1 MIDYNEFCQKDI
13 TLRDYQQLAKEE
25 IFNKWNCVD
34 NILYQMPTGTGK
46 TRLFT
51 SIIRDINVWG
61 LRHNI
66 NYRILIIAHRSELI
80 EQSSRS
86 LDKYRIKHGV
96 LAGTM
101 KDKRDLT
108 RAIQVASIQTITH
121 PSNRCLIEDL
131 QFDFI
136 IIDEAHHA
144 VANSY
149 QKLWKFCPNSKKLGV
164 TATPWRMNNS
174 GFAQIFDAYIP
185 SMSIKEFIQK
195 GWLSAYQYYS
205 IPSDSE
211 IIESIESIR
220 EFDIEGDYKSSVLT
234 QVFDTS
240 KIRAQLY
247 NSYAKNALG
256 KKGIIYS
263 ISREHS
269 EHICSQYRSHNIA
282 IENIDSETPAKT
294 RENIIKAFRNG
305 EIDIIVNV
313 DIFSEGFDCPDIE
326 FIQLAR
332 PTKSLVKYIQQVGRG
347 LRKNGNKRC
356 VVLDNVG
363 MYSRFGLPD
372 EDRDWESFFYGNNK
386 DTSAQVTHTRE
397 NLDINNYVEKD
408 MSEGNENMMLIQD
421 VKTTIPTSDSFTIS
435 SIMEDDNTMSASSL
449 KTEAPTNATQ
459 SSSDKA
465 INHFHFSILS
475 KPFNSA
481 KYAIEETEE
490 GFYIVNLRN
499 KNRMFLTKTKTF
511 PGGVIIVKKDLAQN
525 SFSIIKAL
533 TSSTLN
539 SSSSRIIGTLKKEG
553 LLMRFSALDRSTKNI
568 TIKV

>member
-25 IFNKWNCVD
+25 IFSKWNRVD

-51 SIIRDINVWG
+51 SIIRDISIWR

-108 RAIQVASIQTITH
+108 QAIQVASIQTITH
-121 PSNRCLIEDL
+121 PANQCLIDDL
-131 QFDFI
+131 KFDFI

-144 VANSY
+144 VAKSY
-149 QKLWKFCPNSKKLGV
+149 QKLWEFCPDAKKLGV

-185 SMSIKEFIQK
+185 SMSIKDFIQK
-195 GWLSAYQYYS
+195 GWLATYQYYS
-205 IPSDSE
+205 IPTSSE
-211 IIESIESIR
+211 LVKSIESIR
-220 EFDIEGDYKSSVLT
+220 EFDIEGDYKNSALVE
-234 QVFDTS
+234 VCDTS

-247 NSYAKNALG
+247 DSYEKNVLG

-269 EHICSQYRSHNIA
+269 EHICLQYRSRGVA
-282 IENIDSETPAKT
+282 IENIDSKTPAKV
-294 RENIIKAFRNG
+294 REKVIQAFRNG

-347 LRKNGNKRC
+347 LRKNGDKKC
-356 VVLDNVG
+356 IILDNVG

-372 EDRDWESFFYGNNK
+372 EERDWESFFYGEEKEPTSTKGYSRNNG
-386 DTSAQVTHTRE
+386 SLRE
-397 NLDINNYVEKD
+397 YVETD
-408 MSEGNENMMLIQD
+408 LSEGNEEMILIQD
-421 VKTTIPTSDSFTIS
+421 LEMPKVVEEVVEETSTVIPVIPTKDIPTHTT
-435 SIMEDDNTMSASSL
+435 DN
-449 KTEAPTNATQ
+449 
-459 SSSDKA
+459 
-465 INHFHFSILS
+465 IYHFSIKS
-475 KPFNSA
+475 KTFSSG
-481 KYAIEETEE
+481 KYFIEENEN
-490 GFYIVNLRN
+490 GFFIVNARN
-499 KNRMFLTKTKTF
+499 QNKMLLTTIKIMR
-511 PGGVIIVKKDLAQN
+511 GGVIIVQKEPTRK
-525 SFSIIKAL
+525 SFTIIK
-533 TSSTLN
+533 TLSATTIN
-539 SSSSRIIGTLKKEG
+539 SSMSRIVGTINKEG
-553 LLMRFSALDRSTKNI
+553 LLLKFTSFDKAKINETI
-568 TIKV
+568 TI

>member
-25 IFNKWNCVD
+25 IFSKWNRVD

-51 SIIRDINVWG
+51 SIIRDISIWG

-108 RAIQVASIQTITH
+108 QAIQVASIQTITH
-121 PSNRCLIEDL
+121 PANQYLIDDL
-131 QFDFI
+131 KFDFI

-149 QKLWKFCPNSKKLGV
+149 QKLWEYCPDAKKLGV

-185 SMSIKEFIQK
+185 SMSIKDFIQK
-195 GWLSAYQYYS
+195 GWLATYQYYS
-205 IPSDSE
+205 IPTSSE
-211 IIESIESIR
+211 LVKSIESIR
-220 EFDIEGDYKSSVLT
+220 EFDIEGDYKNSALVE
-234 QVFDTS
+234 VCDTS
-240 KIRAQLY
+240 RIRAQLY
-247 NSYAKNALG
+247 DSYEKNVLG

-269 EHICSQYRSHNIA
+269 EHICLQYRSRGVA
-282 IENIDSETPAKT
+282 IENIDSKTPAKV
-294 RENIIKAFRNG
+294 REKVIQAFRNG

-347 LRKNGNKRC
+347 LRKNGDKKC
-356 VVLDNVG
+356 IILDNVG

-372 EDRDWESFFYGNNK
+372 EERDWESFFYGEEIETTSTKGYSRNNG
-386 DTSAQVTHTRE
+386 SLRE
-397 NLDINNYVEKD
+397 YVETD
-408 MSEGNENMMLIQD
+408 LSEGNEEMILIQD
-421 VKTTIPTSDSFTIS
+421 LEMPKVVEEVVEETSTVIPVIPTEDIS
-435 SIMEDDNTMSASSL
+435 THTTDN
-449 KTEAPTNATQ
+449 
-459 SSSDKA
+459 
-465 INHFHFSILS
+465 IYHFSIKS
-475 KPFNSA
+475 KTFNSG
-481 KYAIEETEE
+481 KYFIEENEN
-490 GFYIVNLRN
+490 GFFIVNARN
-499 KNRMFLTKTKTF
+499 QNKMLLTTMKTMR
-511 PGGVIIVKKDLAQN
+511 GGVIIVKKEPYRKT
-525 SFSIIKAL
+525 FTIIKTLSA
-533 TSSTLN
+533 TTINSSMSRIVGTLN
-539 SSSSRIIGTLKKEG
+539 KEG
-553 LLMRFSALDRSTKNI
+553 LLLKYTSFDKSKINEII
-568 TIKV
+568 TI

>member
-1 MIDYNEFCQKDI
+1 MIDYNEFCQNDI
-13 TLRDYQQLAKEE
+13 TLRDYQQLAKED
-25 IFNKWNCVD
+25 IFDKWNLFD

-51 SIIRDINVWG
+51 SIIRDINIWG

-66 NYRILIIAHRSELI
+66 NFRILIIAHRSELI

-108 RAIQVASIQTITH
+108 QAIQVASIQTITH
-121 PSNRCLIEDL
+121 PANQCLIEDL
-131 QFDFI
+131 KFDFI

-144 VANSY
+144 VASSY
-149 QKLWKFCPNSKKLGV
+149 QKLWEFCPDAKKLGV

-195 GWLSAYQYYS
+195 GWLATYQYYS
-205 IPSDSE
+205 IPISSE
-211 IIESIESIR
+211 LLKSIDSIR
-220 EFDIEGDYKSSVLT
+220 EFDIEGDYKNSALAEVC
-234 QVFDTS
+234 DTL

-247 NSYAKNALG
+247 DSYAKNALG

-269 EHICSQYRSHNIA
+269 EHICSQYQSHGVS
-282 IENIDSETPAKT
+282 IENIDSKTPAKV
-294 RENIIKAFRNG
+294 REAVINAFKNG

-347 LRKNGNKRC
+347 LRKNGDKRC
-356 VVLDNVG
+356 IILDNVG

-372 EDRDWESFFYGNNK
+372 EVRDWESYFYGESREYSSSKRYSRNNGNI
-386 DTSAQVTHTRE
+386 RE
-397 NLDINNYVEKD
+397 YVETD
-408 MSEGNENMMLIQD
+408 LSEGDDEMVLIQD
-421 VKTTIPTSDSFTIS
+421 FEMPQTVEIDVKD
-435 SIMEDDNTMSASSL
+435 
-449 KTEAPTNATQ
+449 
-459 SSSDKA
+459 SSSDTPIIQIKDISTQENNKTHHFA
-465 INHFHFSILS
+465 IRSKSFSS
-475 KPFNSA
+475 G
-481 KYAIEETEE
+481 KYFIEENEK
-490 GFYIVNLRN
+490 GFFIVNARN
-499 KNRMFLTKTKTF
+499 QNKMLLTTMKTMR
-511 PGGVIIVKKDLAQN
+511 GGVIIVTTESSKKA
-525 SFSIIKAL
+525 FTIIK
-533 TSSTLN
+533 TL
-539 SSSSRIIGTLKKEG
+539 SATISRFSMSCIVGTLHKEG
-553 LLMRFSALDRSTKNI
+553 LLLKFTAFDKSEINKTI
-568 TIKV
+568 TV

>member
-25 IFNKWNCVD
+25 IFSKWNSVD

-108 RAIQVASIQTITH
+108 QAIQVASIQTITH
-121 PSNRCLIEDL
+121 PSNRCLVENF

-149 QKLWKFCPNSKKLGV
+149 QKLWEFSPNSKKLGV
-164 TATPWRMNNS
+164 TATPWRMNNI
-174 GFAQIFDAYIP
+174 GFAKIFDAYIP

-195 GWLSAYQYYS
+195 GWLAAYQYYS
-205 IPSDSE
+205 IPNNSE
-211 IIESIESIR
+211 IIRSIESIR
-220 EFDIEGDYKSSVLT
+220 EFDIEGDYKSSALVE
-234 QVFDTS
+234 VFDTA

-247 NSYAKNALG
+247 DSYTKNAFG

-269 EHICSQYRSHNIA
+269 EHICTQYRNHDVK
-282 IENIDSETPAKT
+282 IENIDSKTPAKQ
-294 RENIIKAFRNG
+294 RENVIKAFKNG
-305 EIDIIVNV
+305 NIDIIVNV
-313 DIFSEGFDCPDIE
+313 DIFSEGFDCPNIE

-347 LRKNGNKRC
+347 LRKNGDKRC
-356 VVLDNVG
+356 VILDNVG

-372 EDRDWESFFYGNNK
+372 EDRDWESFFYGNERVPP
-386 DTSAQVTHTRE
+386 SEHTRPYNKNCIQE
-397 NLDINNYVEKD
+397 YPEVDL
-408 MSEGNENMMLIQD
+408 SEGDEAMVLIQD
-421 VKTTIPTSDSFTIS
+421 LETPQVAEEKSLVHAVPA
-435 SIMEDDNTMSASSL
+435 DNTANVDNGNLEPHFIIRSNSF
-449 KTEAPTNATQ
+449 NAG
-459 SSSDKA
+459 
-465 INHFHFSILS
+465 
-475 KPFNSA
+475 
-481 KYAIEETEE
+481 KYIIEEDES
-490 GFYIVNLRN
+490 GFYIVNQRTY
-499 KNRMFLTKTKTF
+499 NRMLLTKMHTLR
-511 PGGVIIVKKDLAQN
+511 GGIIIIRKEPDKRMFTIVKTL
-525 SFSIIKAL
+525 S
-533 TSSTLN
+533 TSTLHTAL
-539 SSSSRIIGTLKKEG
+539 SRIVGTIRKEG
-553 LLMRFSALDRSTKNI
+553 LLLKFTAFDKSEVNMTI
-568 TIKV
+568 TI

>member
-1 MIDYNEFCQKDI
+1 MIDYNEFCQNDI
-13 TLRDYQQLAKEE
+13 TLRDYQQLAKED
-25 IFNKWNCVD
+25 IFDKWNLFD

-51 SIIRDINVWG
+51 SIIRDINIWG

-66 NYRILIIAHRSELI
+66 NFRILIIAHRSELI

-96 LAGTM
+96 LASTM

-108 RAIQVASIQTITH
+108 QAIQVASIQTITH
-121 PSNRCLIEDL
+121 PANQCLIEDL
-131 QFDFI
+131 KFDFI

-144 VANSY
+144 VASSY
-149 QKLWKFCPNSKKLGV
+149 QKLWEFCPDAKKLGV

-195 GWLSAYQYYS
+195 GWLATYQYYS
-205 IPSDSE
+205 IPISSE
-211 IIESIESIR
+211 LLKSIDSIR
-220 EFDIEGDYKSSVLT
+220 EFDIEGDYKNSALAEVC
-234 QVFDTS
+234 DTL

-247 NSYAKNALG
+247 DSYAKNALG

-269 EHICSQYRSHNIA
+269 EHICSQYQSHGVS
-282 IENIDSETPAKT
+282 IENIDSKTPAKV
-294 RENIIKAFRNG
+294 REAVINAFKNG

-347 LRKNGNKRC
+347 LRKNGDKRC
-356 VVLDNVG
+356 IILDNVG

-372 EDRDWESFFYGNNK
+372 EVRDWESYFYGESREYSSSKRYSRNNGNI
-386 DTSAQVTHTRE
+386 RE
-397 NLDINNYVEKD
+397 YVETD
-408 MSEGNENMMLIQD
+408 LSEGDDEMVLIQD
-421 VKTTIPTSDSFTIS
+421 FEMPQTVEVDVKDSLSDTPIIQIKDISTQENNKTHHFAIRSKSFS
-435 SIMEDDNTMSASSL
+435 SG
-449 KTEAPTNATQ
+449 
-459 SSSDKA
+459 
-465 INHFHFSILS
+465 
-475 KPFNSA
+475 
-481 KYAIEETEE
+481 KYFIEENEN
-490 GFYIVNLRN
+490 GFFIVNARN
-499 KNRMFLTKTKTF
+499 QNKMLLTTMKTMR
-511 PGGVIIVKKDLAQN
+511 GGVIIVTTEPSKKA
-525 SFSIIKAL
+525 FTIIK
-533 TSSTLN
+533 TL
-539 SSSSRIIGTLKKEG
+539 SATISRFSMSCIVGTLHKEG
-553 LLMRFSALDRSTKNI
+553 LLLKFTAFDKSEINKTI
-568 TIKV
+568 TV

>member
-13 TLRDYQQLAKEE
+13 TLRDYQQLAKEK
-25 IFNKWNCVD
+25 IFSKWNCVD

-86 LDKYRIKHGV
+86 LYKYHIKHGV

-108 RAIQVASIQTITH
+108 QPIQVASIQTIIH
-121 PSNRCLIEDL
+121 PSNRCLIEGL

-149 QKLWKFCPNSKKLGV
+149 QKLWKFCSNSKKLGV

-174 GFAQIFDAYIP
+174 GFSKIFDAYIP

-195 GWLSAYQYYS
+195 GWLAAYQYYS
-205 IPSDSE
+205 IPNNSE
-211 IIESIESIR
+211 IIRSIESIR
-220 EFDIEGDYKSSVLT
+220 EFDIEGDYKSSALVE
-234 QVFDTS
+234 VFDTS

-247 NSYAKNALG
+247 DSYKKNALG

-269 EHICSQYRSHNIA
+269 EHICTQYRSHDVK

-294 RENIIKAFRNG
+294 RENIIKAFKNG

-347 LRKNGNKRC
+347 LRKNGDKRC
-356 VVLDNVG
+356 IILDNVG

-372 EDRDWESFFYGNNK
+372 ENRDWESFFYGNEKDSPSEYTRSYNK
-386 DTSAQVTHTRE
+386 DCIQE
-397 NLDINNYVEKD
+397 YPEIDL
-408 MSEGNENMMLIQD
+408 SEGNETMVLIQNIETPQVAKEESFAQVLQSD
-421 VKTTIPTSDSFTIS
+421 NTYNVDNSNLDPHFIIRSNSFNSGKYIIEEDENGFHIVNQRTSSRMLLTKMHPLRGGIIIIRKEPGKRIFTIVKT
-435 SIMEDDNTMSASSL
+435 
-449 KTEAPTNATQ
+449 
-459 SSSDKA
+459 
-465 INHFHFSILS
+465 LS
-475 KPFNSA
+475 
-481 KYAIEETEE
+481 T
-490 GFYIVNLRN
+490 
-499 KNRMFLTKTKTF
+499 
-511 PGGVIIVKKDLAQN
+511 
-525 SFSIIKAL
+525 
-533 TSSTLN
+533 STLHTAF
-539 SSSSRIIGTLKKEG
+539 SRIVGTIRKEG
-553 LLMRFSALDRSTKNI
+553 LLLKFTAFDKSEVNI
-568 TIKV
+568 TITV

>member
-1 MIDYNEFCQKDI
+1 MIDYNEFYQKDI
-13 TLRDYQQLAKEE
+13 TLRDYQQLAKEK
-25 IFNKWNCVD
+25 IFSKWNCVD

-86 LDKYRIKHGV
+86 LDKYHIKHGV

-108 RAIQVASIQTITH
+108 QAIQVASIQTIIH
-121 PSNRCLIEDL
+121 PSNRCLIEGL

-195 GWLSAYQYYS
+195 GWLAAYQYYS

-211 IIESIESIR
+211 IIKSIASIR
-220 EFDIEGDYKSSVLT
+220 DFDIEGDYKSSVLT

-294 RENIIKAFRNG
+294 RENIIKAFKNG

-356 VVLDNVG
+356 VILDNVG

-372 EDRDWESFFYGNNK
+372 EERDWESFFYGNKIEHSIERIDSRNN
-386 DTSAQVTHTRE
+386 R
-397 NLDINNYVEKD
+397 NLKEYQNTDL
-408 MSEGNENMMLIQD
+408 SEGNEEMILIQNLNSLQTPELKD
-421 VKTTIPTSDSFTIS
+421 FTQTVPEETTYIPQKDEKYHFIITSKRFYSGRYI
-435 SIMEDDNTMSASSL
+435 
-449 KTEAPTNATQ
+449 
-459 SSSDKA
+459 
-465 INHFHFSILS
+465 
-475 KPFNSA
+475 
-481 KYAIEETEE
+481 IEENEE
-490 GFYIVNLRN
+490 GFFIVNTRTLN
-499 KNRMFLTKTKTF
+499 KMLLIKMKTMH
-511 PGGVIIVKKDLAQN
+511 GGVIIVSKEPNKK
-525 SFSIIKAL
+525 SFTVIKTLSI
-533 TSSTLN
+533 STLHTAV
-539 SSSSRIIGTLKKEG
+539 SQIVGTLHKDG
-553 LLMRFSALDRSTKNI
+553 LLLRFTSFDKSQINVTV
-568 TIKV
+568 TV

>member
-1 MIDYNEFCQKDI
+1 MIDYNEFCQNDI
-13 TLRDYQQLAKEE
+13 TLRDYQQLAKED
-25 IFNKWNCVD
+25 IFDKWNLFD

-51 SIIRDINVWG
+51 SIIRDINIWG

-66 NYRILIIAHRSELI
+66 NFRILIIAHRSELI

-108 RAIQVASIQTITH
+108 QAIQVASIQTITH
-121 PSNRCLIEDL
+121 PANQCLIEDL
-131 QFDFI
+131 KFDFI

-144 VANSY
+144 VASSY
-149 QKLWKFCPNSKKLGV
+149 QKLWEFCPDAKKLGV
-164 TATPWRMNNS
+164 TATPWRMNNN

-195 GWLSAYQYYS
+195 GWLATYQYYS
-205 IPSDSE
+205 IPISSE
-211 IIESIESIR
+211 LLKSIDSIR
-220 EFDIEGDYKSSVLT
+220 EFDIEGDYKNSALAEVC
-234 QVFDTS
+234 DTL

-247 NSYAKNALG
+247 DSYAKNALG

-269 EHICSQYRSHNIA
+269 EHICSQYQSHGVS
-282 IENIDSETPAKT
+282 IENIDSKTPAKV
-294 RENIIKAFRNG
+294 REAVINAFKNG

-347 LRKNGNKRC
+347 LRKNGDKRC
-356 VVLDNVG
+356 IILDNVG

-372 EDRDWESFFYGNNK
+372 EVRDWESYFYGESREYSSSKRYSRNNGNI
-386 DTSAQVTHTRE
+386 RE
-397 NLDINNYVEKD
+397 YVETD
-408 MSEGNENMMLIQD
+408 LSEGDDEMVLIQD
-421 VKTTIPTSDSFTIS
+421 FEMPQTVEVDVKDSLSDTPIIQIKDISTQENNKTHHFAIRSKSFS
-435 SIMEDDNTMSASSL
+435 SG
-449 KTEAPTNATQ
+449 
-459 SSSDKA
+459 
-465 INHFHFSILS
+465 
-475 KPFNSA
+475 
-481 KYAIEETEE
+481 KYFIEENEN
-490 GFYIVNLRN
+490 GFFIVNARN
-499 KNRMFLTKTKTF
+499 QNKMLLTTMKTMR
-511 PGGVIIVKKDLAQN
+511 GGVIIVTTEPSKKA
-525 SFSIIKAL
+525 FTIIK
-533 TSSTLN
+533 TL
-539 SSSSRIIGTLKKEG
+539 SATISRFSMSCIVGTLHKEG
-553 LLMRFSALDRSTKNI
+553 LLLKFTAFDKSEINKTI
-568 TIKV
+568 TV

>member
-25 IFNKWNCVD
+25 IFSKWNCVD

-86 LDKYRIKHGV
+86 LDKYRIRHGV

-108 RAIQVASIQTITH
+108 QAIQVASIQTITH

-149 QKLWKFCPNSKKLGV
+149 QKLWEFCPDSKKLGV

-174 GFAQIFDAYIP
+174 GFAKIFDAYIP
-185 SMSIKEFIQK
+185 SMSIKEFIHK
-195 GWLSAYQYYS
+195 GWLAAYQYYS
-205 IPSDSE
+205 IPNNSE
-211 IIESIESIR
+211 IIKSIESIR
-220 EFDIEGDYKSSVLT
+220 EFDIEGDYKSSALIE
-234 QVFDTS
+234 VFDTS

-247 NSYAKNALG
+247 DSYAKNALG

-269 EHICSQYRSHNIA
+269 EHICAQYRSRDVK
-282 IENIDSETPAKT
+282 IENIDSKTPAKQ
-294 RENIIKAFRNG
+294 RENVIKAFKNG
-305 EIDIIVNV
+305 DIDIIVNV

-347 LRKNGNKRC
+347 LRKNGDKRC
-356 VVLDNVG
+356 VILDNVG

-372 EDRDWESFFYGNNK
+372 ENRDWESFFYGNENE
-386 DTSAQVTHTRE
+386 SASERTRSYNRRCLRE
-397 NLDINNYVEKD
+397 YSEVDL
-408 MSEGNENMMLIQD
+408 SEGDEAMVLIQD
-421 VKTTIPTSDSFTIS
+421 LETPQVVETPTLQVTQLDNASELDNGNLERHFTIR
-435 SIMEDDNTMSASSL
+435 
-449 KTEAPTNATQ
+449 
-459 SSSDKA
+459 
-465 INHFHFSILS
+465 S
-475 KPFNSA
+475 KSFNSG
-481 KYAIEETEE
+481 KYVIEEDET
-490 GFYIVNLRN
+490 GFYIVNNRTS
-499 KNRMFLTKTKTF
+499 NRMLLTKIRTIRGGTIIITREPDKKTF
-511 PGGVIIVKKDLAQN
+511 T
-525 SFSIIKAL
+525 IIKTL
-533 TSSTLN
+533 STQTLH
-539 SSSSRIIGTLKKEG
+539 SVFSRIIGTIRKEG
-553 LLMRFSALDRSTKNI
+553 LLLKFTAFDKTKINI
-568 TIKV
+568 TITV

>member
-25 IFNKWNCVD
+25 IFSKWNRVD

-51 SIIRDINVWG
+51 SIIRDISIWG

-108 RAIQVASIQTITH
+108 QAIQVASIQTITH
-121 PSNRCLIEDL
+121 PANQCLIDDL
-131 QFDFI
+131 KFDFI

-149 QKLWKFCPNSKKLGV
+149 QKLWEYCPDAKKLGV

-185 SMSIKEFIQK
+185 SMSIKDFIQK
-195 GWLSAYQYYS
+195 GWLATYQYYS
-205 IPSDSE
+205 IPTSSE
-211 IIESIESIR
+211 LVKSIESIR
-220 EFDIEGDYKSSVLT
+220 EFDIEGDYKNSALVE
-234 QVFDTS
+234 VCDTS
-240 KIRAQLY
+240 RIRAQLY
-247 NSYAKNALG
+247 DSYEKNVLG

-269 EHICSQYRSHNIA
+269 EHICLQYRSRGVA
-282 IENIDSETPAKT
+282 IENIDSKTPAKL
-294 RENIIKAFRNG
+294 REKVIQAFRNG

-347 LRKNGNKRC
+347 LRKNGDKKC
-356 VVLDNVG
+356 IILDNVG

-372 EDRDWESFFYGNNK
+372 EERDWESFFYGEEKEPTSTKGYSRNNG
-386 DTSAQVTHTRE
+386 SLRE
-397 NLDINNYVEKD
+397 YVETD
-408 MSEGNENMMLIQD
+408 LSEGNEEMILIQD
-421 VKTTIPTSDSFTIS
+421 LEVPKVVEEVVEETSTVIPVVPTEDVLTHTT
-435 SIMEDDNTMSASSL
+435 DN
-449 KTEAPTNATQ
+449 
-459 SSSDKA
+459 
-465 INHFHFSILS
+465 IYHFSIKS
-475 KPFNSA
+475 KTFNSG
-481 KYAIEETEE
+481 KYFIEENED
-490 GFYIVNLRN
+490 GFFIVNARN
-499 KNRMFLTKTKTF
+499 QNKMLLTTMKTMR
-511 PGGVIIVKKDLAQN
+511 GGVIIVKKEPSRK
-525 SFSIIKAL
+525 SFTIIK
-533 TSSTLN
+533 TLSATNIN
-539 SSSSRIIGTLKKEG
+539 SSMSRIIGTINKEG
-553 LLMRFSALDRSTKNI
+553 LLLKFTAFDKTKYNVNI
-568 TIKV
+568 TI

>member
-1 MIDYNEFCQKDI
+1 MIDYNEFCQNDI
-13 TLRDYQQLAKEE
+13 TLRDYQQLAKED
-25 IFNKWNCVD
+25 IFDKWNLFD

-51 SIIRDINVWG
+51 SIIRDINIWG

-66 NYRILIIAHRSELI
+66 NFRILIIAHRSELI

-108 RAIQVASIQTITH
+108 QAIQVASIQTITH
-121 PSNRCLIEDL
+121 PANQCLIEDL
-131 QFDFI
+131 KFDFI

-144 VANSY
+144 VASSY
-149 QKLWKFCPNSKKLGV
+149 QKLWEFCPDAKKLGV

-195 GWLSAYQYYS
+195 GWLATYQYYS
-205 IPSDSE
+205 IPISSE
-211 IIESIESIR
+211 LLKSIDSIR
-220 EFDIEGDYKSSVLT
+220 EFDIEGDYKNSALAEVC
-234 QVFDTS
+234 DTL

-247 NSYAKNALG
+247 DSYAKNALG

-269 EHICSQYRSHNIA
+269 EHICSQYQSHGVS
-282 IENIDSETPAKT
+282 IENIDSKTPAKV
-294 RENIIKAFRNG
+294 REAVINAFKNG

-347 LRKNGNKRC
+347 LRKNGDKRC
-356 VVLDNVG
+356 IILDNVG

-372 EDRDWESFFYGNNK
+372 EVRDWESYFYGESREYSSSKRYSRNNGNI
-386 DTSAQVTHTRE
+386 RE
-397 NLDINNYVEKD
+397 YVETD
-408 MSEGNENMMLIQD
+408 LSEGDDEMILIQD
-421 VKTTIPTSDSFTIS
+421 LEMPQTVELDVKD
-435 SIMEDDNTMSASSL
+435 
-449 KTEAPTNATQ
+449 
-459 SSSDKA
+459 SSSDTPIIQIKDISTQENNKTHHFA
-465 INHFHFSILS
+465 IRSKSFSS
-475 KPFNSA
+475 G
-481 KYAIEETEE
+481 KYFIEENEN
-490 GFYIVNLRN
+490 GFFIVNARN
-499 KNRMFLTKTKTF
+499 QNKMLLTTMKTMR
-511 PGGVIIVKKDLAQN
+511 GGVIIVTTESSKKA
-525 SFSIIKAL
+525 FTIIK
-533 TSSTLN
+533 TL
-539 SSSSRIIGTLKKEG
+539 SATISRFSMSCIVGTLHKEG
-553 LLMRFSALDRSTKNI
+553 LLLKFTAFDKSEINKTI
-568 TIKV
+568 TV

>member
-25 IFNKWNCVD
+25 IFGKWNCVD

-51 SIIRDINVWG
+51 SIIRDISIWG

-108 RAIQVASIQTITH
+108 QAIQVASIQTITH
-121 PSNRCLIEDL
+121 PANQCMIDDL
-131 QFDFI
+131 KFDFI

-149 QKLWKFCPNSKKLGV
+149 QKLWEYCPGAKKLGV

-185 SMSIKEFIQK
+185 SMSIKDFIQK
-195 GWLSAYQYYS
+195 GWLATYQYYS
-205 IPSDSE
+205 IPISSE
-211 IIESIESIR
+211 LVKSIESIR
-220 EFDIEGDYKSSVLT
+220 EFDIEGDYKNSALVE
-234 QVFDTS
+234 VCDTS

-247 NSYAKNALG
+247 DSYEKNVLG

-269 EHICSQYRSHNIA
+269 EHICLQYRSRGVA
-282 IENIDSETPAKT
+282 IENIDSKTPAKV
-294 RENIIKAFRNG
+294 REKVIQAFRNG

-347 LRKNGNKRC
+347 LRKNGDKKC
-356 VVLDNVG
+356 IILDNVG

-372 EDRDWESFFYGNNK
+372 EERDWESFFYGEEKETTSTKGYSRNNG
-386 DTSAQVTHTRE
+386 SLRE
-397 NLDINNYVEKD
+397 YVETD
-408 MSEGNENMMLIQD
+408 LSEGNEEMILIQD
-421 VKTTIPTSDSFTIS
+421 LEMPKVVEEVVEETSTVIPVIPT
-435 SIMEDDNTMSASSL
+435 EDIPTHMTDN
-449 KTEAPTNATQ
+449 
-459 SSSDKA
+459 
-465 INHFHFSILS
+465 IYHFSIKS
-475 KPFNSA
+475 KPFNSG
-481 KYAIEETEE
+481 KYFIEENEN
-490 GFYIVNLRN
+490 GFFIVNTRN
-499 KNRMFLTKTKTF
+499 QNRMPLTTMKTMR
-511 PGGVIIVKKDLAQN
+511 GGIIIVKKEPSRK
-525 SFSIIKAL
+525 SFTIIK
-533 TSSTLN
+533 TLSATTIN
-539 SSSSRIIGTLKKEG
+539 SSMSRIVGTINKEG
-553 LLMRFSALDRSTKNI
+553 FLLKFTAFDKSKINKTI
-568 TIKV
+568 TI

>member
-25 IFNKWNCVD
+25 IFGKWNLVD

-51 SIIRDINVWG
+51 SIIRDISIWG

-108 RAIQVASIQTITH
+108 QAIQVASIQTITH
-121 PSNRCLIEDL
+121 PANQCLIDDL
-131 QFDFI
+131 KFDFI

-144 VANSY
+144 VAKSY
-149 QKLWKFCPNSKKLGV
+149 QKLWEFCPDAKKLGV

-185 SMSIKEFIQK
+185 SMSIKDFIQK
-195 GWLSAYQYYS
+195 GWLATYQYYS
-205 IPSDSE
+205 IPTSSE
-211 IIESIESIR
+211 LVKSIESIR
-220 EFDIEGDYKSSVLT
+220 EFDIEGDYKNSALVK
-234 QVFDTS
+234 VCDTS

-247 NSYAKNALG
+247 DSYEKNVLG

-269 EHICSQYRSHNIA
+269 EHICLQYRSRGVA
-282 IENIDSETPAKT
+282 IENIDSKTPAKL
-294 RENIIKAFRNG
+294 REKVIQAFRNG
-305 EIDIIVNV
+305 DIDIIVNV

-347 LRKNGNKRC
+347 LRKNGDKKC
-356 VVLDNVG
+356 IILDNVG

-372 EDRDWESFFYGNNK
+372 EERDWESFFYGEEK
-386 DTSAQVTHTRE
+386 ETTSAKGYSRNNGSLRE
-397 NLDINNYVEKD
+397 YVETD
-408 MSEGNENMMLIQD
+408 LSEGNEEMILIQD
-421 VKTTIPTSDSFTIS
+421 LEMPKVVEEVVEETSTVIPVIPTEDIPTHTTDNIYQFSIKSKTFNSGKYFIEENENGFFIVNARNQNKMLLTTIKTI
-435 SIMEDDNTMSASSL
+435 
-449 KTEAPTNATQ
+449 
-459 SSSDKA
+459 
-465 INHFHFSILS
+465 
-475 KPFNSA
+475 
-481 KYAIEETEE
+481 
-490 GFYIVNLRN
+490 R
-499 KNRMFLTKTKTF
+499 
-511 PGGVIIVKKDLAQN
+511 GGIIIVKKEPSRK
-525 SFSIIKAL
+525 SFTIIK
-533 TSSTLN
+533 TLSATTIN
-539 SSSSRIIGTLKKEG
+539 SSMSRIVGTINKEG
-553 LLMRFSALDRSTKNI
+553 LLLKFTSFDKAKINETI
-568 TIKV
+568 TI

>member
-25 IFNKWNCVD
+25 IFSKWNRVD

-51 SIIRDINVWG
+51 SIIRDISIWG

-86 LDKYRIKHGV
+86 LDKYHIKHGV

-108 RAIQVASIQTITH
+108 QAIQVASIQTITH
-121 PSNRCLIEDL
+121 PANQCLIDEL
-131 QFDFI
+131 KFDFI

-149 QKLWKFCPNSKKLGV
+149 QKLWEYCPDAKKLGV

-185 SMSIKEFIQK
+185 SMSIKDFIQK
-195 GWLSAYQYYS
+195 GWLPSYQYYY
-205 IPSDSE
+205 IPKSSE
-211 IIESIESIR
+211 LVKSIESIR
-220 EFDIEGDYKSSVLT
+220 EFDIAGDYKNSALVG
-234 QVFDTS
+234 VCDTS
-240 KIRAQLY
+240 RIRAQLY
-247 NSYAKNALG
+247 DSYEKNVLG

-269 EHICSQYRSHNIA
+269 EHICLQYRSRGVA
-282 IENIDSETPAKT
+282 IENIDSKTPAKV
-294 RENIIKAFRNG
+294 REKVIQAFRNG

-347 LRKNGNKRC
+347 LRKNGDKKC
-356 VVLDNVG
+356 IILDNVG
-363 MYSRFGLPD
+363 MYSRFGLPN
-372 EDRDWESFFYGNNK
+372 EERDWESFFYGEEIETTSTKGYSRNNG
-386 DTSAQVTHTRE
+386 SLRE
-397 NLDINNYVEKD
+397 YVETD
-408 MSEGNENMMLIQD
+408 LSEGNEGMILIQD
-421 VKTTIPTSDSFTIS
+421 LEMPKVVEEVVEETSTVIPVIPTEDIS
-435 SIMEDDNTMSASSL
+435 THTTDN
-449 KTEAPTNATQ
+449 
-459 SSSDKA
+459 
-465 INHFHFSILS
+465 IYHFSIKS
-475 KPFNSA
+475 KTFNSG
-481 KYAIEETEE
+481 KYFIEENEN
-490 GFYIVNLRN
+490 GFFIVNARN
-499 KNRMFLTKTKTF
+499 QNKMLLTTMKTMR
-511 PGGVIIVKKDLAQN
+511 GGVIIVKKEPSRK
-525 SFSIIKAL
+525 SFTIIK
-533 TSSTLN
+533 TLSATTIN
-539 SSSSRIIGTLKKEG
+539 SSMSRIVGTINKEG
-553 LLMRFSALDRSTKNI
+553 LLLKFTSFDKAKINETI
-568 TIKV
+568 TI

>member
-25 IFNKWNCVD
+25 IFSKWNRVD

-51 SIIRDINVWG
+51 SIIRDISIWG

-86 LDKYRIKHGV
+86 LDKYHIKHGV

-108 RAIQVASIQTITH
+108 QAIQVASIQTITH
-121 PSNRCLIEDL
+121 PANQCLIDEL
-131 QFDFI
+131 KFDFI

-149 QKLWKFCPNSKKLGV
+149 QKLWEYCPDAKKLGV

-185 SMSIKEFIQK
+185 SMSIKDFIQK
-195 GWLSAYQYYS
+195 GWLASYQYYS
-205 IPSDSE
+205 IPTSSE
-211 IIESIESIR
+211 LVKSIESIR
-220 EFDIEGDYKSSVLT
+220 EFDIAGDYKNSALVE
-234 QVFDTS
+234 VCDTS
-240 KIRAQLY
+240 RIRAQLY
-247 NSYAKNALG
+247 DSYEKNVLG

-269 EHICSQYRSHNIA
+269 EHICLQYRSRGVA
-282 IENIDSETPAKT
+282 IENIDSKTPAKV
-294 RENIIKAFRNG
+294 REKVIQAFRNG

-347 LRKNGNKRC
+347 LRKNGDKKC
-356 VVLDNVG
+356 IILDNVG
-363 MYSRFGLPD
+363 MYSRFGLPN
-372 EDRDWESFFYGNNK
+372 EERDWESFFYGEEIETTSTKGYSRNNG
-386 DTSAQVTHTRE
+386 SLRE
-397 NLDINNYVEKD
+397 YVETD
-408 MSEGNENMMLIQD
+408 LSEGNEEMILIQD
-421 VKTTIPTSDSFTIS
+421 LEMPKVVEEVVEETSTVIPVILTEDISTHTT
-435 SIMEDDNTMSASSL
+435 DN
-449 KTEAPTNATQ
+449 
-459 SSSDKA
+459 
-465 INHFHFSILS
+465 IYHFSIKS
-475 KPFNSA
+475 KTFNSG
-481 KYAIEETEE
+481 KYFIEENEN
-490 GFYIVNLRN
+490 GFFIVNARN
-499 KNRMFLTKTKTF
+499 QNKMLLTTMKTMR
-511 PGGVIIVKKDLAQN
+511 GGVIIVKKEPSRK
-525 SFSIIKAL
+525 SFTIIK
-533 TSSTLN
+533 TLSATTIN
-539 SSSSRIIGTLKKEG
+539 SSMSRIVGTINKEG
-553 LLMRFSALDRSTKNI
+553 LLLKFTSFDKAKINETI
-568 TIKV
+568 TI

>member
-13 TLRDYQQLAKEE
+13 TLRDYQQLAKEK
-25 IFNKWNCVD
+25 IFCKWNLVD

-51 SIIRDINVWG
+51 SIIRDISIWG

-108 RAIQVASIQTITH
+108 QAIQVASIQTITH
-121 PSNRCLIEDL
+121 PANQCMIDDL
-131 QFDFI
+131 KFDFI

-149 QKLWKFCPNSKKLGV
+149 QKLWEYCPDAKKLGV

-174 GFAQIFDAYIP
+174 GFAQIFDVYIP
-185 SMSIKEFIQK
+185 SMSIKDFIQK
-195 GWLSAYQYYS
+195 GWLATYQYYS
-205 IPSDSE
+205 IPISSE
-211 IIESIESIR
+211 LVKSIESIR
-220 EFDIEGDYKSSVLT
+220 EFDIEGDYKNSALVE
-234 QVFDTS
+234 VCDTS

-247 NSYAKNALG
+247 DSYEKNVLG

-269 EHICSQYRSHNIA
+269 EHICLQYRSRGVA
-282 IENIDSETPAKT
+282 IENIDSKTPAKV
-294 RENIIKAFRNG
+294 REKVIQAFRNG

-313 DIFSEGFDCPDIE
+313 DIFSEGFDCPDVE

-347 LRKNGNKRC
+347 LRKNGDKKC
-356 VVLDNVG
+356 IILDNVG

-372 EDRDWESFFYGNNK
+372 EDRDWESFFYGVEKETASTKGYSRNNG
-386 DTSAQVTHTRE
+386 SLRE
-397 NLDINNYVEKD
+397 YVETD
-408 MSEGNENMMLIQD
+408 LSEGNEGMILIQD
-421 VKTTIPTSDSFTIS
+421 LEMPKVVEEVVEETSTVIPVIPT
-435 SIMEDDNTMSASSL
+435 EDIPTHTTDN
-449 KTEAPTNATQ
+449 
-459 SSSDKA
+459 
-465 INHFHFSILS
+465 IYHFSIKS
-475 KPFNSA
+475 KTFNSG
-481 KYAIEETEE
+481 KYFIEENEN
-490 GFYIVNLRN
+490 GFFIVNARN
-499 KNRMFLTKTKTF
+499 QNKMLLTTMKTMR
-511 PGGVIIVKKDLAQN
+511 GGVIIVKKEPSRK
-525 SFSIIKAL
+525 SFTIIK
-533 TSSTLN
+533 TLSATTIN
-539 SSSSRIIGTLKKEG
+539 SSMSRIVGTIKKEG
-553 LLMRFSALDRSTKNI
+553 LLLKFTAFDKSRINETI
-568 TIKV
+568 TI

>member
-25 IFNKWNCVD
+25 IFSKWNCVD

-51 SIIRDINVWG
+51 SIIRDISIWG

-96 LAGTM
+96 LSGTM

-108 RAIQVASIQTITH
+108 QAIQVASIQTITH
-121 PSNRCLIEDL
+121 PANQCMIDDL
-131 QFDFI
+131 KFDFI

-149 QKLWKFCPNSKKLGV
+149 QKLWEYCPDAKKLGV

-185 SMSIKEFIQK
+185 SMSIKDFIQK
-195 GWLSAYQYYS
+195 GWLATYQYYS
-205 IPSDSE
+205 IPTSSDLVK
-211 IIESIESIR
+211 SIESIR
-220 EFDIEGDYKSSVLT
+220 EFDIEGDYKNSALVE
-234 QVFDTS
+234 VCDTS

-247 NSYAKNALG
+247 DSYEKNVVG

-269 EHICSQYRSHNIA
+269 EHICLQYRNRGVA
-282 IENIDSETPAKT
+282 IENIDSKTPAKV
-294 RENIIKAFRNG
+294 REKVIQAFRNG

-347 LRKNGNKRC
+347 LRKNGDKKC
-356 VVLDNVG
+356 IILDNVG

-372 EDRDWESFFYGNNK
+372 EERDWESFFYGKEKETTSTKGYSRNNG
-386 DTSAQVTHTRE
+386 SLRE
-397 NLDINNYVEKD
+397 YVETD
-408 MSEGNENMMLIQD
+408 LSEGNEEMILIQD
-421 VKTTIPTSDSFTIS
+421 LEIPKVVKEVVEETSTVIPVIPTEYIPTHTTDNIYQFSIKSKTFNSGKYFIEENENGFFIVNARNRNKMLLTTIKTMRGGIIIVRKEPSRKSFTI
-435 SIMEDDNTMSASSL
+435 IKTLSA
-449 KTEAPTNATQ
+449 TT
-459 SSSDKA
+459 
-465 INHFHFSILS
+465 I
-475 KPFNSA
+475 
-481 KYAIEETEE
+481 
-490 GFYIVNLRN
+490 
-499 KNRMFLTKTKTF
+499 
-511 PGGVIIVKKDLAQN
+511 
-525 SFSIIKAL
+525 
-533 TSSTLN
+533 N
-539 SSSSRIIGTLKKEG
+539 SSMSRIVGTINKEG
-553 LLMRFSALDRSTKNI
+553 LLLKFTSFDKAKINETI
-568 TIKV
+568 TI

>member
-25 IFNKWNCVD
+25 IFSKWNRVD

-51 SIIRDINVWG
+51 SIIRDISIWG

-108 RAIQVASIQTITH
+108 QAIQVASIQTITH
-121 PSNRCLIEDL
+121 PANQCMIDDL
-131 QFDFI
+131 KFDFI

-149 QKLWKFCPNSKKLGV
+149 QKLWEYCPDAKKLGV

-174 GFAQIFDAYIP
+174 GFAQIFDVYIP
-185 SMSIKEFIQK
+185 SMSIKDFIQK
-195 GWLSAYQYYS
+195 GWLATYQYYS
-205 IPSDSE
+205 IPTSSE
-211 IIESIESIR
+211 LVKSIESIR
-220 EFDIEGDYKSSVLT
+220 EFDIEGDYKNSALVE
-234 QVFDTS
+234 VCDTS

-247 NSYAKNALG
+247 DSYEKNVLG

-269 EHICSQYRSHNIA
+269 EHICLQYRSRGVA
-282 IENIDSETPAKT
+282 IENIDSKTPAKV
-294 RENIIKAFRNG
+294 REKVIQAFRNG

-326 FIQLAR
+326 FIQLTR

-347 LRKNGNKRC
+347 LRKNGDKKC
-356 VVLDNVG
+356 VILDNVG

-372 EDRDWESFFYGNNK
+372 EERDWKSFFYGEEKEPSSTKGYSRNNG
-386 DTSAQVTHTRE
+386 SLRE
-397 NLDINNYVEKD
+397 YVETD
-408 MSEGNENMMLIQD
+408 LSEGNEEMILIQD
-421 VKTTIPTSDSFTIS
+421 LEVPKVVEEVVEETSTVIPVVPTEDVLTHTT
-435 SIMEDDNTMSASSL
+435 DN
-449 KTEAPTNATQ
+449 
-459 SSSDKA
+459 
-465 INHFHFSILS
+465 IYHFSIKS
-475 KPFNSA
+475 KTFNSG
-481 KYAIEETEE
+481 KYFIEENED
-490 GFYIVNLRN
+490 GFFIVNARN
-499 KNRMFLTKTKTF
+499 QNKMLLTTMKTMR
-511 PGGVIIVKKDLAQN
+511 GGVIIVKKEPSRK
-525 SFSIIKAL
+525 SFTIIK
-533 TSSTLN
+533 TLSVTNIN
-539 SSSSRIIGTLKKEG
+539 SSMSRIIGTINKEG
-553 LLMRFSALDRSTKNI
+553 LLLKFTAFDKTKYNVNI
-568 TIKV
+568 TI

>member
-13 TLRDYQQLAKEE
+13 TLRDYQQLAKEK
-25 IFNKWNCVD
+25 IFSKWNCVD

-86 LDKYRIKHGV
+86 LDKYHIKHGV

-108 RAIQVASIQTITH
+108 QAIQVASIQTIIH
-121 PSNRCLIEDL
+121 PSNRCLIEGL

-195 GWLSAYQYYS
+195 GWLAAYQYYS

-211 IIESIESIR
+211 IIKSIESIR
-220 EFDIEGDYKSSVLT
+220 DFDIEGDYKSSVLT

-294 RENIIKAFRNG
+294 RENIIKAFKNG

-356 VVLDNVG
+356 VILDNVG

-372 EDRDWESFFYGNNK
+372 EERDWESFFYGNKIEHSIEKIDSRNNW
-386 DTSAQVTHTRE
+386 
-397 NLDINNYVEKD
+397 NLKEYQNTDLT
-408 MSEGNENMMLIQD
+408 EGNEEMILIQNLNSLQTPELKD
-421 VKTTIPTSDSFTIS
+421 FTQTVPEETTYIPPKDEKYHFIITSKRFYSG
-435 SIMEDDNTMSASSL
+435 
-449 KTEAPTNATQ
+449 
-459 SSSDKA
+459 
-465 INHFHFSILS
+465 
-475 KPFNSA
+475 
-481 KYAIEETEE
+481 KYIIEENEE
-490 GFYIVNLRN
+490 GFFIVNTRTLN
-499 KNRMFLTKTKTF
+499 KMLLIKMKTMH
-511 PGGVIIVKKDLAQN
+511 GGVIIVSKEPNKK
-525 SFSIIKAL
+525 SFTVIKTLSI
-533 TSSTLN
+533 STLHTAV
-539 SSSSRIIGTLKKEG
+539 SQIVGTLHKDG
-553 LLMRFSALDRSTKNI
+553 LLLRFTSFDKSQINVTV
-568 TIKV
+568 TV

>member
-13 TLRDYQQLAKEE
+13 TLRDYQQLAKEK

-86 LDKYRIKHGV
+86 LDKYHIKHGV

-108 RAIQVASIQTITH
+108 QAIQVASIQTIIH
-121 PSNRCLIEDL
+121 PSNRCLIEGL

-195 GWLSAYQYYS
+195 GWLAAYQYYS

-211 IIESIESIR
+211 IIKSIESIR
-220 EFDIEGDYKSSVLT
+220 DFDIEGDYKSSVLT

-294 RENIIKAFRNG
+294 RENIIKAFKNG

-356 VVLDNVG
+356 VILDNVG

-372 EDRDWESFFYGNNK
+372 EERDWESFFYGNKIEHSIERIDSRNN
-386 DTSAQVTHTRE
+386 R
-397 NLDINNYVEKD
+397 NLKEYQNTDL
-408 MSEGNENMMLIQD
+408 SEGNEEMILIQNLNSLQTPELKD
-421 VKTTIPTSDSFTIS
+421 FTQTVPEETTYIPPKDEKYHFIITSKRFYSGRYI
-435 SIMEDDNTMSASSL
+435 
-449 KTEAPTNATQ
+449 
-459 SSSDKA
+459 
-465 INHFHFSILS
+465 
-475 KPFNSA
+475 
-481 KYAIEETEE
+481 IEENEE
-490 GFYIVNLRN
+490 GFFIVNTRTLN
-499 KNRMFLTKTKTF
+499 KMLLIKMKTMH
-511 PGGVIIVKKDLAQN
+511 GGVIIVSKEPNKK
-525 SFSIIKAL
+525 SFTVIKTLSI
-533 TSSTLN
+533 STLHTAV
-539 SSSSRIIGTLKKEG
+539 SQIVGTLHKDG
-553 LLMRFSALDRSTKNI
+553 LLLRFTSFDKSQINVTV
-568 TIKV
+568 TV

>member
-1 MIDYNEFCQKDI
+1 MIDYNEFCQKDG
-13 TLRDYQQLAKEE
+13 TLRDYQQIAKEE
-25 IFNKWNCVD
+25 IFSKWNRVD

-51 SIIRDINVWG
+51 SIISDISIWG

-108 RAIQVASIQTITH
+108 QAIQVASIQTITH
-121 PSNRCLIEDL
+121 PANQCLIDDL
-131 QFDFI
+131 KFDFI

-144 VANSY
+144 VAKSY
-149 QKLWKFCPNSKKLGV
+149 QELWEFCPDAKKLGV

-185 SMSIKEFIQK
+185 SMSIKDFIQK
-195 GWLSAYQYYS
+195 GWLATYQYYS
-205 IPSDSE
+205 IPTSSE
-211 IIESIESIR
+211 LVKSIESIR
-220 EFDIEGDYKSSVLT
+220 EFDIEGDYKNSALVE
-234 QVFDTS
+234 VCDTS

-247 NSYAKNALG
+247 DSYEKNVLG

-269 EHICSQYRSHNIA
+269 EHICLQYRNRGVA
-282 IENIDSETPAKT
+282 IENIDSKTPAKV
-294 RENIIKAFRNG
+294 REKVIQAFRNG

-347 LRKNGNKRC
+347 LRKNGDKKC
-356 VVLDNVG
+356 IILDNVG

-372 EDRDWESFFYGNNK
+372 EERDWESFFYGEEKETTSTKGYSRNNG
-386 DTSAQVTHTRE
+386 SLRE
-397 NLDINNYVEKD
+397 YVETD
-408 MSEGNENMMLIQD
+408 LSEGNEEMILIQD
-421 VKTTIPTSDSFTIS
+421 LEIPKVVEEVVEETSTVIPVIPTEDIPTHTTDNIYQFSIKSKTFNSGKYFIEENENGFFIVNARNRNKMLLTTIK
-435 SIMEDDNTMSASSL
+435 TM
-449 KTEAPTNATQ
+449 
-459 SSSDKA
+459 
-465 INHFHFSILS
+465 
-475 KPFNSA
+475 
-481 KYAIEETEE
+481 
-490 GFYIVNLRN
+490 R
-499 KNRMFLTKTKTF
+499 
-511 PGGVIIVKKDLAQN
+511 GGIIIVKKEPSRK
-525 SFSIIKAL
+525 SFTIIK
-533 TSSTLN
+533 TLSATTIN
-539 SSSSRIIGTLKKEG
+539 SSMSRIVGTINKEG
-553 LLMRFSALDRSTKNI
+553 LLLTFTSFDKAKINETI
-568 TIKV
+568 TI

>member
-13 TLRDYQQLAKEE
+13 TLRDYQQLAKEK
-25 IFNKWNCVD
+25 IFGKWNSVD

-86 LDKYRIKHGV
+86 LDKYHIKHGV

-101 KDKRDLT
+101 KEKRNLT
-108 RAIQVASIQTITH
+108 QAIQVASIQTITH
-121 PSNRCLIEDL
+121 PSNRCLIKEL

-149 QKLWKFCPNSKKLGV
+149 QKLWEFCPESKKLGV

-174 GFAQIFDAYIP
+174 GFSQIFDAYIP
-185 SMSIKEFIQK
+185 SMSIKEFINK
-195 GWLSAYQYYS
+195 GWLAAYKYYS
-205 IPSDSE
+205 IPSNSE
-211 IIESIESIR
+211 IIKSIESIR
-220 EFDIEGDYKSSVLT
+220 EFDIEGDYKSSALVE
-234 QVFDTS
+234 VFDTL

-247 NSYAKNALG
+247 DSYVKNALG

-269 EHICSQYRSHNIA
+269 EHICAQYRSMGVK
-282 IENIDSETPAKT
+282 IENIDSTTPIKQ
-294 RENIIKAFRNG
+294 RESVISAFKNS

-332 PTKSLVKYIQQVGRG
+332 PTKSLVKYIQQIGRG

-356 VVLDNVG
+356 IILDNVG

-372 EDRDWESFFYGNNK
+372 EDREWESFFYGNERELSSEHICSHKRNGLREFS
-386 DTSAQVTHTRE
+386 DT
-397 NLDINNYVEKD
+397 NL
-408 MSEGNENMMLIQD
+408 SEGDETMTLIQD
-421 VKTTIPTSDSFTIS
+421 LGSAQIIEDEPTIPVTSLDNTLYFDSDSKECNFTIRS
-435 SIMEDDNTMSASSL
+435 KSFNSGKYIIEEDDT
-449 KTEAPTNATQ
+449 
-459 SSSDKA
+459 
-465 INHFHFSILS
+465 
-475 KPFNSA
+475 
-481 KYAIEETEE
+481 
-490 GFYIVNLRN
+490 GFYIVNKRTS
-499 KNRMFLTKTKTF
+499 NRMLLTKMHTFQGGTIFIMKESDKTF
-511 PGGVIIVKKDLAQN
+511 TIVKTLSNLKLN
-525 SFSIIKAL
+525 
-533 TSSTLN
+533 TSL
-539 SSSSRIIGTLKKEG
+539 SRIVGSIKKEG
-553 LLMRFSALDRSTKNI
+553 LLLRFTSFDKSEIDKTI
-568 TIKV
+568 TV

>member
-1 MIDYNEFCQKDI
+1 MIDYNEFCQKDG
-13 TLRDYQQLAKEE
+13 TLRDYQQIAKEE
-25 IFNKWNCVD
+25 IFSKWNRVD

-51 SIIRDINVWG
+51 SIIRDISIWG

-108 RAIQVASIQTITH
+108 QAIQVASIQTITH
-121 PSNRCLIEDL
+121 PANQCLIDDL
-131 QFDFI
+131 KFDFI

-144 VANSY
+144 VAKSY
-149 QKLWKFCPNSKKLGV
+149 QELWEFCPDAKKLGV

-185 SMSIKEFIQK
+185 SMSIKDFIQK
-195 GWLSAYQYYS
+195 GWLATYQYYS
-205 IPSDSE
+205 IPTSSE
-211 IIESIESIR
+211 LVKSIESIR
-220 EFDIEGDYKSSVLT
+220 EFDIEGDYKNSALVE
-234 QVFDTS
+234 VCDTS

-247 NSYAKNALG
+247 DSYEKNVLG

-269 EHICSQYRSHNIA
+269 EHICLQYRNRGVA
-282 IENIDSETPAKT
+282 IENIDSKTPAKV
-294 RENIIKAFRNG
+294 REKVIQAFRNG

-347 LRKNGNKRC
+347 LRKNGDKKC
-356 VVLDNVG
+356 IILDNVG

-372 EDRDWESFFYGNNK
+372 EERDWESFFYGEEKETTSTKGYSRNNG
-386 DTSAQVTHTRE
+386 SLRE
-397 NLDINNYVEKD
+397 YVETD
-408 MSEGNENMMLIQD
+408 LSEGNEEMILIQD
-421 VKTTIPTSDSFTIS
+421 LEIPKVVEEVVEETSTVIPVIPTEYIPTHTTDNIYQFSIKSKTFNSGKYFIEENENGFFIVNARNRNKMLLTTIK
-435 SIMEDDNTMSASSL
+435 TM
-449 KTEAPTNATQ
+449 
-459 SSSDKA
+459 
-465 INHFHFSILS
+465 
-475 KPFNSA
+475 
-481 KYAIEETEE
+481 
-490 GFYIVNLRN
+490 R
-499 KNRMFLTKTKTF
+499 
-511 PGGVIIVKKDLAQN
+511 GGIIIVKKEPSRK
-525 SFSIIKAL
+525 SFTIIK
-533 TSSTLN
+533 TLSATTIN
-539 SSSSRIIGTLKKEG
+539 SSMSRIVGTINKEG
-553 LLMRFSALDRSTKNI
+553 LLLKFTSFDKAKINETI
-568 TIKV
+568 TI

>member
-13 TLRDYQQLAKEE
+13 TLRDYQQLAKEK
-25 IFNKWNCVD
+25 IFGKWNSVD

-51 SIIRDINVWG
+51 SIIRDISIWG

-108 RAIQVASIQTITH
+108 QAIQVASIQTIIH
-121 PSNRCLIEDL
+121 PANQCMIAELK
-131 QFDFI
+131 FDFI

-149 QKLWKFCPNSKKLGV
+149 QKLWKYCPDAKKLGV

-174 GFAQIFDAYIP
+174 GFAQIFDVYIP
-185 SMSIKEFIQK
+185 SMPIKDFIQK
-195 GWLSAYQYYS
+195 GWLATYQYYS
-205 IPSDSE
+205 IPTSSE
-211 IIESIESIR
+211 LVKSIESIR
-220 EFDIEGDYKSSVLT
+220 EFDIEGDYKNSALIEVC
-234 QVFDTS
+234 DTS

-247 NSYAKNALG
+247 DSYEKNALG
-256 KKGIIYS
+256 RKGIIYS

-269 EHICSQYRSHNIA
+269 EHICSQYRNRGVA
-282 IENIDSETPAKT
+282 IENIDSKTPAKV
-294 RENIIKAFRNG
+294 REKVIQAFRDGN
-305 EIDIIVNV
+305 IDIIVNV

-347 LRKNGNKRC
+347 LRKNGNKQC
-356 VVLDNVG
+356 IILDNVG

-372 EDRDWESFFYGNNK
+372 EERDWESFFYGEEKETTSTKRYSCNN
-386 DTSAQVTHTRE
+386 TTLRE
-397 NLDINNYVEKD
+397 YQETDL
-408 MSEGNENMMLIQD
+408 SEGDEEMILIQD
-421 VKTTIPTSDSFTIS
+421 LEIPKVMKEVVEDSSTEIQVIPT
-435 SIMEDDNTMSASSL
+435 EDTPIYKTDN
-449 KTEAPTNATQ
+449 
-459 SSSDKA
+459 
-465 INHFHFSILS
+465 IYRFSIKS
-475 KPFNSA
+475 KSFSSG
-481 KYAIEETEE
+481 KYYIEENEN
-490 GFYIVNLRN
+490 GFFIVNVRN
-499 KNRMFLTKTKTF
+499 QNKMLLTTMKTMR
-511 PGGVIIVKKDLAQN
+511 GGVIIVTKEPARK
-525 SFSIIKAL
+525 SFTIIKTL
-533 TSSTLN
+533 PTKTSH
-539 SSSSRIIGTLKKEG
+539 SSMNYIVGVLRKEG
-553 LLMRFSALDRSTKNI
+553 LLLKFTSFDK
-568 TIKV
+568 TIINETVTI

>member
-1 MIDYNEFCQKDI
+1 MIDYNEFCQNDI
-13 TLRDYQQLAKEE
+13 TLRDYQQLAKED
-25 IFNKWNCVD
+25 IFDKWNLFD

-51 SIIRDINVWG
+51 SIIRDINIWG

-66 NYRILIIAHRSELI
+66 NFRILIIAHRSELI

-108 RAIQVASIQTITH
+108 QAIQVASIQTITH
-121 PSNRCLIEDL
+121 PANQCLIEDL
-131 QFDFI
+131 KFDFI

-144 VANSY
+144 VASSY
-149 QKLWKFCPNSKKLGV
+149 QKLWEFCPDAKKLGV

-195 GWLSAYQYYS
+195 GWLATYQYYS
-205 IPSDSE
+205 IPISSE
-211 IIESIESIR
+211 LLKSIDSIR
-220 EFDIEGDYKSSVLT
+220 EFDIEGDYKNSALAEVC
-234 QVFDTS
+234 DTL

-247 NSYAKNALG
+247 DSYAKNALG

-269 EHICSQYRSHNIA
+269 EHICSQYQSHGVS
-282 IENIDSETPAKT
+282 IENIDSKTPAKV
-294 RENIIKAFRNG
+294 REAVINAFKNG

-347 LRKNGNKRC
+347 LRKNGDKRC
-356 VVLDNVG
+356 IILDNVG

-372 EDRDWESFFYGNNK
+372 EVRDWESYFYGESREYSSSKRYSRNNGNI
-386 DTSAQVTHTRE
+386 RE
-397 NLDINNYVEKD
+397 YVETD
-408 MSEGNENMMLIQD
+408 LSEGDDEMVLIQD
-421 VKTTIPTSDSFTIS
+421 FEMPQTVEVDVKDSLSDTPIIQIKDISTQENNKTHHFAIRSKSFS
-435 SIMEDDNTMSASSL
+435 SG
-449 KTEAPTNATQ
+449 
-459 SSSDKA
+459 
-465 INHFHFSILS
+465 
-475 KPFNSA
+475 
-481 KYAIEETEE
+481 KYFIEENEN
-490 GFYIVNLRN
+490 GFFIVNARN
-499 KNRMFLTKTKTF
+499 QNRMLLTTMKTMR
-511 PGGVIIVKKDLAQN
+511 GGVIIVTTEPSKKA
-525 SFSIIKAL
+525 FTIIK
-533 TSSTLN
+533 TL
-539 SSSSRIIGTLKKEG
+539 SATISRFSMSCIVGTLHKEG
-553 LLMRFSALDRSTKNI
+553 LLLKFTAFDKSEINKTI
-568 TIKV
+568 TV

>member
-25 IFNKWNCVD
+25 IFSKWNRVD

-51 SIIRDINVWG
+51 SIIRDISIWG

-108 RAIQVASIQTITH
+108 QVIQVASIQTITH
-121 PSNRCLIEDL
+121 PANQCLIDDL
-131 QFDFI
+131 KFDFI

-149 QKLWKFCPNSKKLGV
+149 QKLWDYCPDAKKLGV

-185 SMSIKEFIQK
+185 SMSIKDFIQK
-195 GWLSAYQYYS
+195 GWLATYQYYS
-205 IPSDSE
+205 IPTSSE
-211 IIESIESIR
+211 LVKSIESIR
-220 EFDIEGDYKSSVLT
+220 EFDIEGDYKNSALVE
-234 QVFDTS
+234 VCDTS

-247 NSYAKNALG
+247 DSYEKNVLG

-269 EHICSQYRSHNIA
+269 EHICLQYRSRGVA
-282 IENIDSETPAKT
+282 IENIDSKTPAKV
-294 RENIIKAFRNG
+294 REKVIQAFRNG

-347 LRKNGNKRC
+347 LRKNGDKKC
-356 VVLDNVG
+356 IILDNVG

-372 EDRDWESFFYGNNK
+372 EERDWESFFYGEEIETTSTKGYSRNNG
-386 DTSAQVTHTRE
+386 SLRE
-397 NLDINNYVEKD
+397 YVETD
-408 MSEGNENMMLIQD
+408 LSEGNEEMILIQD
-421 VKTTIPTSDSFTIS
+421 LEMPKVVKEVVEETSTVIPVIPTEDIS
-435 SIMEDDNTMSASSL
+435 THTTDN
-449 KTEAPTNATQ
+449 
-459 SSSDKA
+459 
-465 INHFHFSILS
+465 IYHFSIKS
-475 KPFNSA
+475 KTFNSG
-481 KYAIEETEE
+481 KYFIEENEN
-490 GFYIVNLRN
+490 GFFIVNARN
-499 KNRMFLTKTKTF
+499 QNKMLLSTMKTMR
-511 PGGVIIVKKDLAQN
+511 GGVIIVKKEPSRK
-525 SFSIIKAL
+525 SFTIIK
-533 TSSTLN
+533 TLSATNIN
-539 SSSSRIIGTLKKEG
+539 SSMSRIIGTINKEG
-553 LLMRFSALDRSTKNI
+553 LLLKFTAFDKTKYNVNI
-568 TIKV
+568 TI

>member
-1 MIDYNEFCQKDI
+1 MIDYNEFCQNDI
-13 TLRDYQQLAKEE
+13 TLRDYQQLAKED
-25 IFNKWNCVD
+25 IFDKWNLFD

-51 SIIRDINVWG
+51 SIIRDINIWG

-66 NYRILIIAHRSELI
+66 NFRILIIAHRSELI

-108 RAIQVASIQTITH
+108 QAIQVASIQTITH
-121 PSNRCLIEDL
+121 PANQCLIEDL
-131 QFDFI
+131 KFDFI

-144 VANSY
+144 VASSY
-149 QKLWKFCPNSKKLGV
+149 QKLWEFCPDAKKLGV

-195 GWLSAYQYYS
+195 GWLATYQYYS
-205 IPSDSE
+205 IPISSE
-211 IIESIESIR
+211 LLKSIDSIR
-220 EFDIEGDYKSSVLT
+220 EFDIEGDYKNSALAEVC
-234 QVFDTS
+234 DTL

-247 NSYAKNALG
+247 DSYAKNALG

-269 EHICSQYRSHNIA
+269 EHICSQYQSHGVS
-282 IENIDSETPAKT
+282 IENIDSKTPAKV
-294 RENIIKAFRNG
+294 REAVINAFKNG

-313 DIFSEGFDCPDIE
+313 DIFSEGFDCLDIE

-347 LRKNGNKRC
+347 LRKNGDKRC
-356 VVLDNVG
+356 IILDNVG

-372 EDRDWESFFYGNNK
+372 EVRDWESYFYGESREYSSSKRYSRNNGNI
-386 DTSAQVTHTRE
+386 RE
-397 NLDINNYVEKD
+397 YVETD
-408 MSEGNENMMLIQD
+408 LSEGDDEMVLIQD
-421 VKTTIPTSDSFTIS
+421 FEMPQTVEIDVKD
-435 SIMEDDNTMSASSL
+435 
-449 KTEAPTNATQ
+449 
-459 SSSDKA
+459 SSSDTPIIQIKDISTQENNKTHHFA
-465 INHFHFSILS
+465 IRSKSFSS
-475 KPFNSA
+475 G
-481 KYAIEETEE
+481 KYFIEENEN
-490 GFYIVNLRN
+490 GFFIVNARN
-499 KNRMFLTKTKTF
+499 QNKMLLTTMKTMR
-511 PGGVIIVKKDLAQN
+511 GGVIIVTTESSKKA
-525 SFSIIKAL
+525 FTIIK
-533 TSSTLN
+533 TL
-539 SSSSRIIGTLKKEG
+539 SATISRFSMSCIVGTLHKEG
-553 LLMRFSALDRSTKNI
+553 LLLKFTAFDKSEINKTI
-568 TIKV
+568 TV